1 MKKILYSSLF
11 LSILQSILFWD
22 KIPGISVVLFIIPTI
37 LLVLYNL
44 NEKQMIN
51 NKKGILWAIPII
63 LLSLTYF
70 IFNNSL
76 FQILNVPVI
85 FVLIIIMCISI
96 TEGKISESRF
106 IRKIL
111 GKLFKPFSLIFEF
124 ISDFEV
130 NEFFE
135 KEKENQNEKIEFA
148 KKLGKSILIS
158 IPVIIIIII
167 LLSSADSVFENI
179 FKDISE
185 LISKAFS
192 NAKISDVIWRI
203 VCIVISCIYI
213 IGFIVTFTKNRDTE
227 EEKFEDS
234 KKINLSCLTINTLLT
249 SLNIIYFIFSIIQ
262 FKYLFI
268 NAGKT
273 ANFDY
278 ATYARTGFFQLMF
291 VSFINLGLIKVSKN
305 VQNEKFSK
313 ILKIFLII
321 FTIIIVIS
329 AMFRMHLYE
338 QEYGYTY
345 LRLFVYFI
353 LVTEIL
359 ILVPVLMEI
368 CGQKLDTF
376 KISLEIIVI
385 MYVILNFINI
395 DYIIA
400 RNNIDRYLSDPENA
414 TLDAYYIAR
423 ATGTDAI
430 KEKIKILNQD
440 DSKLSYEK
448 KEKLKNIQGII
459 KTDLRDYKL
468 RYGSNYKPN
477 FSEWNLSKLK
487 IDKLL
492 EKVDLTDKSS
502 SLKYYTEY

>member
-1 MKKILYSSLF
+1 
-11 LSILQSILFWD
+11 
-22 KIPGISVVLFIIPTI
+22 
-37 LLVLYNL
+37 
-44 NEKQMIN
+44 
-51 NKKGILWAIPII
+51 
-63 LLSLTYF
+63 
-70 IFNNSL
+70 
-76 FQILNVPVI
+76 
-85 FVLIIIMCISI
+85 
-96 TEGKISESRF
+96 
-106 IRKIL
+106 
-111 GKLFKPFSLIFEF
+111 
-124 ISDFEV
+124 
-130 NEFFE
+130 
-135 KEKENQNEKIEFA
+135 
-148 KKLGKSILIS
+148 
-158 IPVIIIIII
+158 
-167 LLSSADSVFENI
+167 
-179 FKDISE
+179 
-185 LISKAFS
+185 
-192 NAKISDVIWRI
+192 
-203 VCIVISCIYI
+203 
-213 IGFIVTFTKNRDTE
+213 
-227 EEKFEDS
+227 
-234 KKINLSCLTINTLLT
+234 
-249 SLNIIYFIFSIIQ
+249 
-262 FKYLFI
+262 
-268 NAGKT
+268 
-273 ANFDY
+273 
-278 ATYARTGFFQLMF
+278 
-291 VSFINLGLIKVSKN
+291 
-305 VQNEKFSK
+305 
-313 ILKIFLII
+313 
-321 FTIIIVIS
+321 
-329 AMFRMHLYE
+329 MFRMHLYE

-400 RNNIDRYLSDPENA
+400 RNNIDRYLYDPENA

-477 FSEWNLSKLK
+477 FSEWNLSKLQVY
-487 IDKLL
+487 KLL